1 MPNENAISVHFEDLA
16 VDDSV
21 IIHDYGHNA
30 HGARG
35 KVYWLNPDTKLVSV
49 VTKGLVDTWEGYA
62 DGLQKLIPQNSAQL
76 GNSTNG

>member
-1 MPNENAISVHFEDLA
+1 MPNENAISVLFEDLA

-21 IIHDYGHNA
+21 IIHDYGHGA

-35 KVYWLNPDTKLVSV
+35 TVYWLDPATKLVSV
-49 VTKGLVDTWEGYA
+49 VTKGCVDTWEGYA
-62 DGLQKLIPQNSAQL
+62 DGLQKLIPQNPEQL